1 MPDKKSAGA
10 LQLGFG
16 SGKCR
21 ERGLHEKSRQ
31 AVVFRPHYIG
41 TSAIV
46 HEFGKSSQSNVES
59 HRTWVPKQFL
69 APMRA
74 AAESGTPFVAA

>member
-41 TSAIV
+41 TSAVV
-46 HEFGKSSQSNVES
+46 HEFGKSSQC
-59 HRTWVPKQFL
+59 
-69 APMRA
+69 
-74 AAESGTPFVAA
+74 